1 MLTTATYYLL
11 STDHSPVLILL
22 SNDNSDNNG
31 PSPSKF
37 NSSAVYDEVY
47 VENMKKIITK
57 INTSKIN
64 IKSLSEMSKQNLR
77 LITQKHLLK

>member
-1 MLTTATYYLL
+1 MLTTPTYYLL
-11 STDHSPVLILL
+11 STDHSPVFILL

-31 PSPSKF
+31 SSPSKF
-37 NSSAVYDEVY
+37 NSSGVYDEVY